1 MPEDDDIDDDILES
15 YERELADEALQ
26 PMARRSN
33 RGFWM
38 VAGTIVLGAVVL
50 MVEIFANRPM
60 VNAISRT
67 ENDLRTA
74 SRAAALVF
82 ADGGSFT
89 PANAG
94 ALGAA
99 DGGRRYVDADRPATS
114 PGTIS
119 IYASGDTWAAASPTA
134 QGTCFYL
141 KRVAGEDTLYLV
153 ADGECTGNDALA
165 ADQTQW

>member
-1 MPEDDDIDDDILES
+1 VPEDDDILEA
-15 YERELADEALQ
+15 YERELDGVPFEPL
-26 PMARRSN
+26 PRRSN

-38 VAGTIVLGAVVL
+38 VAGTMGLGAVVL

-67 ENDLRTA
+67 ENDLKT
-74 SRAAALVF
+74 SLRAAERIY

-89 PANAG
+89 PAG
-94 ALGAA
+94 AEALMAA
-99 DGGRRYVDADRPATS
+99 VDGRTYVDADRSASST
-114 PGTIS
+114 GTVS
-119 IYASGDTWAAASPTA
+119 VYASGSTWAAASPTS

-141 KRVAGEDTLYLV
+141 KQVVGEDTLYLV
-153 ADGECTGNDALA
+153 ADGDCTGNEALA